1 MSKSIKMRLGDNI
14 PQSQE
19 EEQEE
24 KESKVKEFA
33 KDKVIDIAVD
43 KISDIANISMPLSML
58 ETFISMVK
66 MLENSLDNAEQITH
80 ARSR

>member
-1 MSKSIKMRLGDNI
+1 MSKSIKMRLGDDA

-19 EEQEE
+19 KEQEE
-24 KESKVKEFA
+24 KESKVK
-33 KDKVIDIAVD
+33 VIDM
-43 KISDIANISMPLSML
+43 ANISMPLSML

>member
-1 MSKSIKMRLGDNI
+1 MSKSIKMRLGDDA

-19 EEQEE
+19 KEQEE
-24 KESKVKEFA
+24 KESKVK
-33 KDKVIDIAVD
+33 VIDMAVD
-43 KISDIANISMPLSML
+43 KISDMANISMPLSML

-80 ARSR
+80 TRSR